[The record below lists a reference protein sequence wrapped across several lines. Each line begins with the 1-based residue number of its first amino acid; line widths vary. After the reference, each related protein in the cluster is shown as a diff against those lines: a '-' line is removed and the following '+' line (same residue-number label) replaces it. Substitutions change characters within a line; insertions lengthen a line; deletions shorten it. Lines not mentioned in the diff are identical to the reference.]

1 MKTFR
6 SKGMPTYRAESG
18 QGMGSFKVGDIVCS
32 PRDGDV
38 IGTVASWDTTTSK
51 FVVIVA
57 GDSQQFAP
65 GSVCCGHAVG
75 LGVMVIGVLAAC
87 ARSATQPPDAQSTHH
102 DPAGAHP
109 QTSGHMGARVRA
121 RAYHC
126 L

>member
-1 MKTFR
+1 MPVKTFR

-57 GDSQQFAP
+57 PLRASA
-65 GSVCCGHAVG
+65 
-75 LGVMVIGVLAAC
+75 GVNSDVNRWKGQGRC
-87 ARSATQPPDAQSTHH
+87 AGGTSHPPTPAQ
-102 DPAGAHP
+102 
-109 QTSGHMGARVRA
+109 
-121 RAYHC
+121 
-126 L
+126 